1 MLHTKDYKEK
11 DMFQTIVGV
20 LTLIMFVFWIKSVIK
35 SKRVKEKQEELAKL
49 HEDEEVLD
57 IEEQIVDREVA
68 LAKRKK
74 DINAKKEHK

>member
-1 MLHTKDYKEK
+1 
-11 DMFQTIVGV
+11 MFQTIVGV

-57 IEEQIVDREVA
+57 IEEQIVDREVT

>member
-1 MLHTKDYKEK
+1 
-11 DMFQTIVGV
+11 MFQTIVGV